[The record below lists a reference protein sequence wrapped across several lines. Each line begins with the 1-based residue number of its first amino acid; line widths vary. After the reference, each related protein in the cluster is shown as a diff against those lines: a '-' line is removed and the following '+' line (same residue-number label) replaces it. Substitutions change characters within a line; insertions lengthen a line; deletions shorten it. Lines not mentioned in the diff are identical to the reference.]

1 MSEKADNYLESLFQ
15 GVDILIDKKLE
26 NVSYDT
32 TIICTVID
40 NTNKKNGEYMV
51 KNDSVTYKAYS
62 DVNSYSVGD
71 QVRVSVPMGDF
82 SQKKFIVGKYVDD
95 DSTSLTY
102 TSPTDTV
109 VNISE
114 NLALDSNNVTISGG
128 IVANGEDNVRVLWNK
143 TLDQEFLS
151 LQNDNI
157 YNRVILKA
165 NFRTTLDNYD
175 LISGNYGLRIDFL
188 TRPSEDSAV
197 KIRRVLELDSDEM
210 FGNVYHFSVKSPQ
223 SKVFIM
229 ENFGIIETVAISLY
243 QKDNFINEDGEYIQ
257 SYENLDN
264 IFVSDIVFGFGCDL
278 TLLQDNAVQ
287 IYSDDN
293 LYYKYANH
301 TSDTNEKS
309 IKLLWLNKN
318 ENNEYTGFSDGIYDP
333 KYDEIAYLDLA
344 RTESRLLAQKGKENV
359 PQDKTSL
366 NLAANIIEA
375 KPAIEKAINI
385 VNRDLI
391 TLLREFSSNVSGEYK
406 SKIDNLISGV
416 LTNHTKIIKD
426 SLESTDDKGNKKG
439 LIPQYELVLKYGYQI
454 WTDVKEEDRLKW
466 GEGEKYEHL
475 WPSDKN
481 NYNKVIFN
489 NFIEIEELLNN
500 LFKELF
506 NENDEEEKKDKE
518 ILTKLFEDGYRSVYD
533 TYKIRVEKL
542 KNTMLGYL
550 GLIDD
555 EELAKKYNKTFPK
568 SVLKPATEESEEIE
582 DFQDLL
588 SYKEKTKEDYVI
600 YGGKDLSAYN
610 NKYCIY
616 WYRYEKDYEP
626 PDTEQF
632 LPFGWK
638 RINFSKE
645 ENKDIYE
652 VIDANGKSSKD
663 EVAEEEAK
671 ANVSNV
677 GLSDKYIK
685 DGEEVKNAEGK
696 PVHSPKCSPGRGYF
710 KKYMKNDTVQEKF
723 MAVVFYNH
731 VMYKSDELVFL
742 NSENVP
748 DVTTLEQ
755 GDILI
760 FEHKDNSLDN
770 YQIYGITNYL
780 MDASAEFK
788 LRQIR
793 CHYDGILA
801 KDEAFINGQLYW
813 YVPNVLTMLS
823 VDVGELKNKG
833 FNLDET
839 RTEYQY
845 SSIELDAKNY
855 EQNKYYILIDGK
867 YNLCTDE
874 NFDSA
879 KKYYERDDVSTYCF
893 YKQVQVKKKTGEEIK
908 DAIYEKDKWDFT
920 NGTNIDNRDF
930 WYKIKPYY
938 SNDAINNEIKCV
950 FEKSENPSSIQG
962 TQFFTFGVRGTSGTK
977 YTLEVTRKET
987 SPASSNSEEGL
998 KLRVRLLDAN
1008 NEPVDIPQDGN
1019 RTLKVEWEWSNKK
1032 SENSQP
1038 ITITNRTNEIDVNMP
1053 PGQYGIAKFIL
1064 TDEVTIKNAEND
1076 KEETKK
1082 LVELE
1087 TLFAVPFSDI
1097 ITHTSGNYKDIFYL
1111 KGPTQIIYNSFGSLD
1126 NNSKVDNNYK
1136 LYLKKNVAFEGQ
1148 SFESGS
1154 NVDNLIEIKYGI
1166 VIYKKDYTEPTTDPV
1181 AGFMPKIIDGALV
1194 ASPMY
1199 ISDVNY
1205 YAVVKAYYKQDK
1217 VERILWQQPLI
1228 IIQNRYASPVLN
1240 EWDGNFQIDDKN
1252 GTILSTMVGAGRK
1265 DSENRFSGVLMGDVG
1280 VGAQMSAGNKSG
1292 LGLYGFHEGAQS
1304 FGFNVDGTAFIGK
1317 SGMGRIEF
1325 DGKSG
1330 IIKSAKDKGM
1340 EINLELGKITSENFE
1355 LNAYTGSGD
1364 NGRGLYINSNPDDG
1378 KSYFRIRQ
1386 DSNNDF
1392 RFYKINDEKAAL
1404 SVKAQNFFLNAYND
1418 GGVIIDSS
1426 PKSSNTNGANTDY
1439 FRVGDNK
1446 NNDFRYYRTG
1456 GNTTALEIKTTN
1468 LVLDAYES
1476 NDDARKDENGK
1487 QKTGKGGIYIDS
1499 NPGVNHSYF
1508 RIGNNDNND
1517 FRYYRDGEKTT
1528 ALEIKT
1534 TNLVL
1539 DAYDSGKGLYIN
1551 SNPGNDSSYFRIRKD
1566 NDNDFRFYKDSK
1578 GNIALSIK
1586 TSQLDL
1592 KAGTVGSNNSVWI
1605 STENFKIGNEEI
1617 YRMSIGSN
1625 FKVTNT
1631 GKIYASGVDLSGTIK
1646 ASGGNIGGIT
1656 IGNGTGIGGSGWSLT
1671 SSGGTIGGWTIGNN
1685 TISTEG
1691 TGTIRI
1697 GQTTLSVGENGS
1709 AKFSDNLDIANQLIC
1724 SKGYFSELWIA
1735 GKTLK
1740 EYIEQNQSSSGIP
1753 VGLTQTFRVA
1763 LSSGGEQIL
1772 KFTNGILTST
1782 TV

>member
-40 NTNKKNGEYMV
+40 NTNKKNGEYIV

-128 IVANGEDNVRVLWNK
+128 IAANGEDNVRVLWNK

-333 KYDEIAYLDLA
+333 SYDEIAYLDLA

-391 TLLREFSSNVSGEYK
+391 TLLREFSSNISGEYK

-416 LTNHTKIIKD
+416 LTNYTKIIKD
-426 SLESTDDKGNKKG
+426 SLESTDGEGKKKG
-439 LIPQYELVLKYGYQI
+439 LIPQYELVLKYGYQV
-454 WTDVKEEDRLKW
+454 WTDAKQKLVW
-466 GEGEKYEHL
+466 GKTKDENDKDNEYVYL
-475 WPSDKN
+475 WPSDENGTEIENN
-481 NYNKVIFN
+481 NYNKIIKN
-489 NFIEIEELLNN
+489 NFDNIDSQVKQLLDSG
-500 LFKELF
+500 LE
-506 NENDEEEKKDKE
+506 ENDSS
-518 ILTKLFEDGYRSVYD
+518 GYKSIYD
-533 TYKIRVEKL
+533 TYKIRINKL
-542 KNTMLGYL
+542 VSKMWGYL
-550 GLIDD
+550 GRDSQSKQS
-555 EELAKKYNKTFPK
+555 EENNPNPYKKSFPS
-568 SVLKPATEESEEIE
+568 SVLFDQIKENNKDVIK
-582 DFQDLL
+582 DFSDLL
-588 SYKEKTKEDYVI
+588 SYKEKTKKDYVI

-638 RINFSKE
+638 RIDFSKE
-645 ENKDIYE
+645 DKDIYE
-652 VIDANGKSSKD
+652 VIDANGKSSRD

-671 ANVSNV
+671 ANILNV

-685 DGEEVKNAEGK
+685 DGEEVKNVEGK
-696 PVHSPKCSPGRGYF
+696 PVHSPKCFPGRGYF

-731 VMYKSDELVFL
+731 VMYKSDELVFS

-788 LRQIR
+788 SRQIR

-879 KKYYERDDVSTYCF
+879 KKYYEKDDVSTYCF
-893 YKQVQVKKKTGEEIK
+893 YKQVQARQKTGKEIK
-908 DAIYEKDKWDFT
+908 DVIYEKDKWDFT

-987 SPASSNSEEGL
+987 SPASSNSKEGL

-1008 NEPVDIPQDGN
+1008 NEPVNIPQDGE
-1019 RTLKVEWEWSNKK
+1019 RKLEVDWEWSNIKK

-1038 ITITNRTNEIDVNMP
+1038 IIFTSRTNEVDVDMP
-1053 PGQYGIAKFIL
+1053 PGQYGIAKFTL
-1064 TDEVTIKNAEND
+1064 TDEVTIKNAD
-1076 KEETKK
+1076 GSTKETKK

-1097 ITHTSGNYKDIFYL
+1097 ITHTSGTYKDIFYL

-1126 NNSKVDNNYK
+1126 NNSKIDNNYK
-1136 LYLKKNVAFEGQ
+1136 LYLKKNVTFEGQ

-1154 NVDNLIEIKYGI
+1154 NVDNLIKINYDI

-1194 ASPMY
+1194 APPMY
-1199 ISDVNY
+1199 ISDVDY
-1205 YAVVKAYYKQDK
+1205 YAVVKVYYGQ
-1217 VERILWQQPLI
+1217 RIFWQQPLI

-1240 EWDGNFQIDDKN
+1240 EWDGNFQIDDEN

-1265 DSENRFSGVLMGDVG
+1265 NEKNQFSGVLMGDVG
-1280 VGAQMSAGNKSG
+1280 VGAKMNAGNKSG
-1292 LGLYGFHEGAQS
+1292 LGLYGFHQGAQS
-1304 FGFNVDGTAFIGK
+1304 FGFNVDGTAFLGK

-1325 DGKSG
+1325 DGDNG
-1330 IIKSAKDKGM
+1330 IIKSADGKGM
-1340 EINLELGKITSENFE
+1340 EINLKLGKITSENF
-1355 LNAYTGSGD
+1355 
-1364 NGRGLYINSNPDDG
+1364 
-1378 KSYFRIRQ
+1378 
-1386 DSNNDF
+1386 
-1392 RFYKINDEKAAL
+1392 
-1404 SVKAQNFFLNAYND
+1404 FLDAYND

-1476 NDDARKDENGK
+1476 NTDTGFNSKLPESDTNRR
-1487 QKTGKGGIYIDS
+1487 GKGGIYINSDPQS
-1499 NPGVNHSYF
+1499 
-1508 RIGNNDNND
+1508 
-1517 FRYYRDGEKTT
+1517 
-1528 ALEIKT
+1528 
-1534 TNLVL
+1534 
-1539 DAYDSGKGLYIN
+1539 KG
-1551 SNPGNDSSYFRIRKD
+1551 SSYFRVGNNNTD
-1566 NDNDFRFYKDSK
+1566 DFRFYIKDDK
-1578 GNIALSIK
+1578 GNTALSIK
-1586 TSQLDL
+1586 TSQFNL
-1592 KAGTVGSNNSVWI
+1592 KAGEDGAGSNNSVWI
-1605 STENFKIGNEEI
+1605 STSNFTIGDVTN
-1617 YRMSIGSN
+1617 YRMSIGSK
-1625 FKVTNT
+1625 FKVTSNGIVSAT
-1631 GKIYASGVDLSGTIK
+1631 SAILNSATIDSASITNASISKGTITNASITKGSIDSASITKGTINNASLGSVSIGCSGTEDGYEQSFSVSKTGATSINRLSVTSHLSAATSIFRDTVTIQENLYVDFDKISRRFEGQTLAQYIQEKSKDSSGTTTTGVSDQIPIK
-1646 ASGGNIGGIT
+1646 NAVSGIT
-1656 IGNGTGIGGSGWSLT
+1656 QWLNFSNGVLT
-1671 SSGGTIGGWTIGNN
+1671 KI
-1685 TISTEG
+1685 
-1691 TGTIRI
+1691 
-1697 GQTTLSVGENGS
+1697 ENG
-1709 AKFSDNLDIANQLIC
+1709 
-1724 SKGYFSELWIA
+1724 
-1735 GKTLK
+1735 
-1740 EYIEQNQSSSGIP
+1740 
-1753 VGLTQTFRVA
+1753 
-1763 LSSGGEQIL
+1763 
-1772 KFTNGILTST
+1772 
-1782 TV
+1782 